1 MGTGYTRNDS
11 SNNIAD
17 GNVINASDFDGEF
30 DAIVSAFATDGH
42 SHDGTAAEGGP
53 VSKLGPSQEVETDAG
68 AFFPAS
74 DAGVDLGKTAKAF
87 KDLYI
92 HGVINTDDMSAD
104 TISVL
109 SSATIGSTIDIGSNA
124 SVGGTLTSTGA
135 ISGAS
140 TLTVKGAISAASTL
154 LVSAGITGRTTFD
167 IGGNVS
173 VGGTLNVTGDS
184 DLEDVSASGT
194 LDIAGNMSGGGTFTL
209 AGKATFDGAATV
221 QGTLNVGGITTVD
234 SGIVGKSTLDITGN
248 ASVLGTFNIT
258 GNVSSNGTLT
268 TTGAISDGDG
278 NLRDIPKS
286 QNVSGAYTLQA
297 SDVGNQVNINSANV
311 VVTVPGSVFN
321 AGDIVSLI
329 SINGCTATIACTGVT
344 AIKAGELAS
353 TASFTL
359 AANGVANVL
368 FTHPYTAG
376 LAVVTGNI

>member
-1 MGTGYTRNDS
+1 MAIILTKKKDSTGIPATANITNSTGGAELAVNTADKRLYTKNGS
-11 SNNIAD
+11 
-17 GNVINASDFDGEF
+17 NVIVELGINPSSLD
-30 DAIVSAFATDGH
+30 V
-42 SHDGTAAEGGP
+42 GG
-53 VSKLGPSQEVETDAG
+53 
-68 AFFPAS
+68 
-74 DAGVDLGKTAKAF
+74 
-87 KDLYI
+87 
-92 HGVINTDDMSAD
+92 
-104 TISVL
+104 
-109 SSATIGSTIDIGSNA
+109 NA
-124 SVGGTLTSTGA
+124 SVKGTFKVHDESNLEAVSVNSTLSVTGAQFNSSTFTIRGA

-140 TLTVKGAISAASTL
+140 TL
-154 LVSAGITGRTTFD
+154 
-167 IGGNVS
+167 NVS
-173 VGGTLNVTGDS
+173 SDIISQTNVSSKGTLG
-184 DLEDVSASGT
+184 
-194 LDIAGNMSGGGTFTL
+194 
-209 AGKATFDGAATV
+209 
-221 QGTLNVGGITTVD
+221 VGGIATIH

-376 LAVVTGNI
+376 LAVLTGNI

>member
-1 MGTGYTRNDS
+1 MNNKRLYTKNGS
-11 SNNIAD
+11 
-17 GNVINASDFDGEF
+17 NVIVELGINPSSLD
-30 DAIVSAFATDGH
+30 V
-42 SHDGTAAEGGP
+42 GG
-53 VSKLGPSQEVETDAG
+53 
-68 AFFPAS
+68 
-74 DAGVDLGKTAKAF
+74 
-87 KDLYI
+87 
-92 HGVINTDDMSAD
+92 
-104 TISVL
+104 
-109 SSATIGSTIDIGSNA
+109 NA
-124 SVGGTLTSTGA
+124 SVKGTFKVHDESNLEAVSVNSTLSVTGAQFNSSTFTIRGA

-140 TLTVKGAISAASTL
+140 TL
-154 LVSAGITGRTTFD
+154 
-167 IGGNVS
+167 NVS
-173 VGGTLNVTGDS
+173 SDIISQTNVSSKGTLG
-184 DLEDVSASGT
+184 
-194 LDIAGNMSGGGTFTL
+194 
-209 AGKATFDGAATV
+209 
-221 QGTLNVGGITTVD
+221 VGGIATFD

-376 LAVVTGNI
+376 LAVLTGNI

>member
-1 MGTGYTRNDS
+1 MAIILTKKKDSTGIPATANITNSTGGAELAVNTADKRLYTKNGS
-11 SNNIAD
+11 
-17 GNVINASDFDGEF
+17 NVIVELGINPSSLD
-30 DAIVSAFATDGH
+30 V
-42 SHDGTAAEGGP
+42 GG
-53 VSKLGPSQEVETDAG
+53 
-68 AFFPAS
+68 
-74 DAGVDLGKTAKAF
+74 
-87 KDLYI
+87 
-92 HGVINTDDMSAD
+92 
-104 TISVL
+104 
-109 SSATIGSTIDIGSNA
+109 NA
-124 SVGGTLTSTGA
+124 SVKGTFKVHDESNLEAVSVNSTLSVTGAQFNSSTFTIRGA

-140 TLTVKGAISAASTL
+140 TL
-154 LVSAGITGRTTFD
+154 
-167 IGGNVS
+167 NVS
-173 VGGTLNVTGDS
+173 SDIISQTNVSSKGTLG
-184 DLEDVSASGT
+184 
-194 LDIAGNMSGGGTFTL
+194 
-209 AGKATFDGAATV
+209 
-221 QGTLNVGGITTVD
+221 VGGIATFD

-376 LAVVTGNI
+376 LAVLTGNI

>member
-1 MGTGYTRNDS
+1 MAGYQRQDTN
-11 SNNIAD
+11 NNIAD

-30 DAIVSAFATDGH
+30 DAIVSAFATGGH
-42 SHDGTAAEGGP
+42 THDGTAAEGGP
-53 VSKLGPSQEVETDAG
+53 IAKLGPSQQVEVDSG
-68 AFFPAS
+68 AIFPAS
-74 DAGVDLGKTAKAF
+74 DGATDLGKTDKEW
-87 KDLYI
+87 KDLFVD
-92 HGVINTDDMSAD
+92 GVINTDDMSAD

-124 SVGGTLTSTGA
+124 SVGGTL
-135 ISGAS
+135 
-140 TLTVKGAISAASTL
+140 
-154 LVSAGITGRTTFD
+154 
-167 IGGNVS
+167 
-173 VGGTLNVTGDS
+173 NVTGDS

-194 LDIAGNMSGGGTFTL
+194 LDVAGNVSGGGTLTVKGAVSTASTLLVSAGITGRSTLDISGNGSIGGTFRVTDETNLEDVSASGTLDISGNMSGGGTLTL
-209 AGKATFDGAATV
+209 AGKATFDGAVTV
-221 QGTLNVGGITTVD
+221 QSTLTVAGAVSAHSSLNV
-234 SGIVGKSTLDITGN
+234 TGN
-248 ASVLGTFNIT
+248 I
-258 GNVSSNGTLT
+258 SSNGTLT

-376 LAVVTGNI
+376 LAVLTGNI